1 MFVFFVLFF
10 SQASSVEAVPRISE
24 EQAKKK
30 QLASALFTGLSGPA
44 QRPSRQRKGGG
55 ERERG
60 SRPNTEERMKAQE
73 TSQLIDL
80 EVSMCGAQLY
90 VCKIILISI
99 YFVVIDALII
109 VHGVF

>member
-1 MFVFFVLFF
+1 M
-10 SQASSVEAVPRISE
+10 PRISE

-55 ERERG
+55 GGEKERG
-60 SRPNTEERMKAQE
+60 SKPNTEERMKAQE

-80 EVSMCGAQLY
+80 EVSMCSAQLY
-90 VCKIILISI
+90 VCNININLFLLS
-99 YFVVIDALII
+99 LM
-109 VHGVF
+109 HL

>member
-1 MFVFFVLFF
+1 M
-10 SQASSVEAVPRISE
+10 PRISE

-55 ERERG
+55 GGGGEKERG

-99 YFVVIDALII
+99 YFVALII
-109 VHGVF
+109 VHCVC